1 MGWVSRPRPR
11 ISPRFNPKTP
21 MPLAKKMADIA
32 RRGLLFFSGDLRIL
46 LLPRRRQR
54 AYLKSLLRRRR
65 LRSSQQ
71 LAISRNGN
79 FSASPE
85 GIRLKDAF
93 ESACRDVSRLSHR
106 IREIEGMSGQRYRS
120 FINNFVRSSPDAR
133 YLEVGSWA
141 GSTATAAL
149 FGNQVAATCIDNWSK
164 FGGPRSQFFANIE
177 LVLSDKIG
185 FRCLEQDFRA
195 VDFQSI
201 GQFNIYFFDG
211 PHAEID
217 HYDGIVRAQPA
228 LAERHLLIV
237 DDWNW
242 SRVRTGTL
250 RGLADANCT
259 VESSIEVRTSLDN
272 SHPQLAGRDS
282 DWHNGYFLGIIVK
295 RSVSTSPSIATRA
308 T

>member
-1 MGWVSRPRPR
+1 MHSVLGRVYFDGMGKSSAPSKL
-11 ISPRFNPKTP
+11 SPRFNPKTP

-133 YLEVGSWA
+133 QLVEVRRSSIPILCQHRVGSIRQNRI
-141 GSTATAAL
+141 S
-149 FGNQVAATCIDNWSK
+149 
-164 FGGPRSQFFANIE
+164 
-177 LVLSDKIG
+177 LS
-185 FRCLEQDFRA
+185 
-195 VDFQSI
+195 
-201 GQFNIYFFDG
+201 
-211 PHAEID
+211 
-217 HYDGIVRAQPA
+217 
-228 LAERHLLIV
+228 
-237 DDWNW
+237 
-242 SRVRTGTL
+242 
-250 RGLADANCT
+250 
-259 VESSIEVRTSLDN
+259 
-272 SHPQLAGRDS
+272 
-282 DWHNGYFLGIIVK
+282 
-295 RSVSTSPSIATRA
+295 
-308 T
+308 